1 MSSSCDILSSS
12 FDELSNIM
20 GGTGKATIIWSLLK
34 EGINPLESNE
44 TNSNMMN
51 NLSMKAKDHL
61 ISLLNNNTLLPLDVM
76 QETLSDCGTR
86 KLLLKL
92 KDGQSIESV
101 LIPSI
106 KHDRTT
112 LCISTQVGCDRGCR
126 FCLTG
131 KMGLIRNLT
140 SAEMIG
146 QVIKGIE
153 ISKRYNMPS
162 LKNVVLMGMGDSG
175 RNIDNVGIAV
185 NCLTDRKRLSLAQ
198 SKVTISTVGP
208 SPETFMT
215 LASFP
220 GTLAWSL
227 HTADDN
233 LRKILV
239 PSTKHTT
246 IELRE
251 GLLKALES
259 RTALRTR
266 TIMIAIT
273 LINDINDSIEDAKK
287 IADFVRPM
295 LEIAP
300 KIALDLIPYNDIS
313 VDGFTR
319 PSKDKIN
326 AFQQYL
332 RSQGFFCSVRV
343 TRGDDDNSA
352 CGMLHTKRKEKLIV

>member
-1 MSSSCDILSSS
+1 
-12 FDELSNIM
+12 
-20 GGTGKATIIWSLLK
+20 
-34 EGINPLESNE
+34 
-44 TNSNMMN
+44 
-51 NLSMKAKDHL
+51 
-61 ISLLNNNTLLPLDVM
+61 
-76 QETLSDCGTR
+76 
-86 KLLLKL
+86 
-92 KDGQSIESV
+92 
-101 LIPSI
+101 
-106 KHDRTT
+106 
-112 LCISTQVGCDRGCR
+112 
-126 FCLTG
+126 
-131 KMGLIRNLT
+131 
-140 SAEMIG
+140 
-146 QVIKGIE
+146 
-153 ISKRYNMPS
+153 
-162 LKNVVLMGMGDSG
+162 MGMGDSG
-175 RNIDNVGIAV
+175 RNVDNVGVAV

-208 SPETFMT
+208 SPEIFMT

-246 IELRE
+246 IELRQ

-273 LINDINDSIEDAKK
+273 LINDINDSVEDAKK

-295 LEIAP
+295 LDIAP
-300 KIALDLIPYNDIS
+300 KIALDLIPYNDIA

-326 AFQQYL
+326 SFQQYL

-352 CGMLHTKRKEKLIV
+352 CGMLHTKRKEKIIV